1 MATRSLTKKF
11 EGLRAQFKKK
21 REGHVGRSYGYD
33 GDGDARLLPSDS
45 EESDRGSTAA
55 NVAHSL
61 PPQWVDIVDSIQ
73 ADVNIIREKLQDL
86 HHLHEDR
93 LKVSFGEDEK
103 EKEKEIDIL
112 THEITRLIKRSD
124 NNIKRIATVGNAP
137 GTNLPKEERLVRLN
151 VMRNL
156 ALTLHGLSKDFRHAQ
171 KAFLGRVQGQE
182 EVGSHFFTDDNGD
195 SSLSFEEA
203 VERGLNEKQL
213 LELKDM
219 EKHATEREKEILNI
233 ARSINDLAAIF
244 RELNVL
250 VIEQG
255 TILDRIDYNVE
266 QTLVKVK
273 EGVVQLKEA
282 DDYSKKARTLKCIV
296 ALVLIIIILVA
307 ILIYRIKSK

>member
-1 MATRSLTKKF
+1 M
-11 EGLRAQFKKK
+11 KKK
-21 REGHVGRSYGYD
+21 
-33 GDGDARLLPSDS
+33 
-45 EESDRGSTAA
+45 
-55 NVAHSL
+55 
-61 PPQWVDIVDSIQ
+61 
-73 ADVNIIREKLQDL
+73 
-86 HHLHEDR
+86 
-93 LKVSFGEDEK
+93 
-103 EKEKEIDIL
+103 KEKEIDIL

-137 GTNLPKEERLVRLN
+137 GTNLPKEERVVRLN

-171 KAFLGRVQGQE
+171 KDFLMRIRSQE
-182 EVGSHFFTDDNGD
+182 EVNTHFFTSESGE
-195 SSLSFEEA
+195 SSLSFDEA
-203 VERGLNEKQL
+203 VERGLNDKQL

-219 EKHATEREKEILNI
+219 EKHASEREKEILNI

-273 EGVVQLKEA
+273 EGVVQLKQA
-282 DDYSKKARTLKCIV
+282 DDYSKKARTLKCII
-296 ALVLIIIILVA
+296 ALILIIVILVA
-307 ILIYRIKSK
+307 ILIYRVKNKK